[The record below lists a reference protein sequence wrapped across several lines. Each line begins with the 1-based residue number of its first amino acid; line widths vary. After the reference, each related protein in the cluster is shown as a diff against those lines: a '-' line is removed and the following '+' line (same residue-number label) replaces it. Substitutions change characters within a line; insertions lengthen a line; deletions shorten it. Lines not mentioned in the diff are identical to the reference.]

1 MILEN
6 TKKESD
12 FVQKED
18 LIQAT
23 GIKLIKKLCPKCI
36 ISQSLSGINLSLF
49 EKLSIPN
56 NIKARL
62 RIERNKE
69 IARLKATG
77 WVKGIPDITV
87 FCPKGI
93 VVFFEFKTS
102 NGKQSKEQK
111 EIENQLYD
119 LGFPNYYLISEVS
132 MIEDIFLDLEIIS

>member
-1 MILEN
+1 M
-6 TKKESD
+6 
-12 FVQKED
+12 QKED

-111 EIENQLYD
+111 EIEKGRKKKKEKKKGD
-119 LGFPNYYLISEVS
+119 K
-132 MIEDIFLDLEIIS
+132 IIMKKERTSKKKSQEFIPGKFTEF

>member
-1 MILEN
+1 M
-6 TKKESD
+6 
-12 FVQKED
+12 QKED

-93 VVFFEFKTS
+93 VVFFEFKTF

-119 LGFPNYYLISEVS
+119 LGFPNYYLISEIS

>member
-1 MILEN
+1 M
-6 TKKESD
+6 
-12 FVQKED
+12 QKED

-93 VVFFEFKTS
+93 VVFFEFKTF

>member
-1 MILEN
+1 
-6 TKKESD
+6 
-12 FVQKED
+12 VQKED

-23 GIKLIKKLCPKCI
+23 GIKLIKKLCSKCI

-119 LGFPNYYLISEVS
+119 LEFPNYYLIPEVS
-132 MIEDIFLDLEIIS
+132 MIKEIFLDLGVIS

>member
-1 MILEN
+1 M
-6 TKKESD
+6 
-12 FVQKED
+12 QKED

-36 ISQSLSGINLSLF
+36 VSQSLSGINLSLF
-49 EKLSIPN
+49 EKLSISN
-56 NIKARL
+56 SIKARL

-77 WVKGIPDITV
+77 WIKGIPDITV

-102 NGKQSKEQK
+102 TGVQSKEQK
-111 EIENQLYD
+111 DIEKQLCG
-119 LGFPNYYLISEVS
+119 LGFSNYYLVSEVS
-132 MIEDIFLDLEIIS
+132 MIKDIFLDLKIIL

>member
-1 MILEN
+1 
-6 TKKESD
+6 
-12 FVQKED
+12 VQKED

-93 VVFFEFKTS
+93 VVFFEFKTF

-119 LGFPNYYLISEVS
+119 LGFPNYYLISEIS

>member
-1 MILEN
+1 M
-6 TKKESD
+6 
-12 FVQKED
+12 QKED

>member
-1 MILEN
+1 
-6 TKKESD
+6 
-12 FVQKED
+12 VQKED

>member
-1 MILEN
+1 M
-6 TKKESD
+6 
-12 FVQKED
+12 QKED

-111 EIENQLYD
+111 EIENQ
-119 LGFPNYYLISEVS
+119 IK
-132 MIEDIFLDLEIIS
+132 IKQKLDEQQKEIARLKEELKKIKK